1 MNVLFPFGERWDVDL
16 SSLFYH
22 STTISQH
29 IFTYGDSS
37 REPDTLEKLTFFGK
51 NLNDLYFT

>member
-1 MNVLFPFGERWDVDL
+1 MGCRSVELVLSFNNHF
-16 SSLFYH
+16 
-22 STTISQH
+22 TT
-29 IFTYGDSS
+29 FTYGDSS

>member
-29 IFTYGDSS
+29 LHTETVAESQTHLKS
-37 REPDTLEKLTFFGK
+37 
-51 NLNDLYFT
+51 